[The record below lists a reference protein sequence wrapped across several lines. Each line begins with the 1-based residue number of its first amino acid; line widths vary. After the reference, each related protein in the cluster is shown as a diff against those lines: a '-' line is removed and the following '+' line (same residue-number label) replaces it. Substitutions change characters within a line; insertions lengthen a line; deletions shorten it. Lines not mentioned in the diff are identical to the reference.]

1 MMNSYKARA
10 YIVCKKEEEA
20 SQYIRDYF
28 NNSFMGKMLK
38 EMLKEQEKYLNSLAQ
53 KTMNSLGIPKEFLE
67 QK

>member
-1 MMNSYKARA
+1 MNSYKARA